1 MDELECGRRRAG
13 CERVYAARVPGFANR
28 LRQVGAFVRLGRPLF
43 LVGGFVFYGLGAA
56 IAAYVG
62 GGREIDWR
70 RYVWGQIAVT
80 AAHLMTHYCNDY
92 FDFDADQ
99 ANATPTR
106 WSGGSRVLPAGE
118 LPRAAALVAALAL
131 AVLACVGTAILVGQA
146 GAPRT
151 VVGLMAAIVVLSW
164 EYSAPPLRLHST
176 GWGEID
182 VAVVVSGLV
191 PLTGFYVQ
199 TGQWALLPFSAI
211 APLAGLQFAMLLSIE
226 FPDAA
231 GDAAT
236 GKRTLVVRHGAEWAA
251 RLYQLTLIAVYVSL
265 PLLVLVGLP
274 PIVAACALLTSPV
287 AAWQVWRMHRGAFRD
302 PARWESIAFWSVALL
317 VMTSALELIGFVL
330 AARAR

>member
-1 MDELECGRRRAG
+1 MRPAAVRGRAL
-13 CERVYAARVPGFANR
+13 YAARVPGLANR
-28 LRQVGAFVRLGRPLF
+28 FRQAGALVRLGRPLF

-62 GGREIDWR
+62 GERAIDWR
-70 RYVWGQIAVT
+70 RYLWGQIAVT
-80 AAHLMTHYCNDY
+80 SAHLMTHYCNDY
-92 FDFDADQ
+92 FDFHADQ

-118 LPRAAALVAALAL
+118 LPRAAALVAALVLAL
-131 AVLACVGTAILVGQA
+131 FACVGTTILVGYA
-146 GAPRT
+146 GAPSK
-151 VVGLMAAIVVLSW
+151 VVGLMATIVLLSW

-176 GWGEID
+176 GWGELD
-182 VAVVVSGLV
+182 VAVVVAGLV

-199 TGQWALLPFSAI
+199 TGQWRLLPFYAV

-236 GKRTLVVRHGAEWAA
+236 GKRTLVVRYGAAWAA
-251 RLYQLTLIAVYVSL
+251 RLYQGILIAVFVSL
-265 PLLVLVGLP
+265 PLLVRVGLP
-274 PIVAACALLTSPV
+274 PIAAGAALLTSPL

-302 PARWESIAFWSVALL
+302 PAKWESLAFWSVALL
-317 VMTSALELIGFVL
+317 VVTSALELIGFVL